1 MESPTVLG
9 SNRETAA
16 FMISE
21 SPIAAA
27 SVLVSWL
34 FSMTE
39 SPFVSDSTR
48 VIKELMEAV
57 SPMVRGSDR
66 VNNAFNISAS
76 PIVNASILVSRLFN
90 AAKSPIV
97 NGSDRVNN
105 ILIDSASLML
115 LPSLMP
121 TFQPNCSEFESPI
134 VRGSLLVRE
143 VFAALLSP
151 IVRGSDRVIE
161 SFTVLLSPMVLGSDR
176 TIESLSLFVSANIL
190 PSVIV
195 TLNTVVGFSPRPT
208 TAQANVELASVP
220 VVRSAC
226 VPVLS
231 LISSNS
237 ALIAFTDDEPANALV
252 ESRWVSPLA
261 GTMVIEPVAFA
272 LFAIPI
278 QLINILPAVPA
289 AGVTV
294 VVTGEAPVLFA
305 VSTVSYVF
313 AAPVYDT
320 AFHACLVDAAKPTD
334 TVSFAAAARQINHTS
349 VELFVPDDTFEP
361 VTSVADTPPTVT
373 AFGEVVPIYAIFI
386 IMATNAAWFK
396 LPVDDVAEAALPTA
410 AS

>member
-1 MESPTVLG
+1 M
-9 SNRETAA
+9 TAGTK
-16 FMISE
+16 
-21 SPIAAA
+21 P
-27 SVLVSWL
+27 
-34 FSMTE
+34 
-39 SPFVSDSTR
+39 
-48 VIKELMEAV
+48 K
-57 SPMVRGSDR
+57 
-66 VNNAFNISAS
+66 
-76 PIVNASILVSRLFN
+76 
-90 AAKSPIV
+90 
-97 NGSDRVNN
+97 
-105 ILIDSASLML
+105 
-115 LPSLMP
+115 
-121 TFQPNCSEFESPI
+121 
-134 VRGSLLVRE
+134 
-143 VFAALLSP
+143 
-151 IVRGSDRVIE
+151 
-161 SFTVLLSPMVLGSDR
+161 
-176 TIESLSLFVSANIL
+176 
-190 PSVIV
+190 
-195 TLNTVVGFSPRPT
+195 PT

-272 LFAIPI
+272 LFAIPT

-410 AS
+410 AL